1 MEKIEIKSIRG
12 SILFSLEK
20 ENNTVSSTVE
30 NAILSGADLRGANLS
45 DADLRG
51 ANLRGANLSGAYLSG
66 ACLRCANL
74 RGANLSGAD
83 LSSANLSGADLS
95 SADLSSANLRG
106 ADLIGA
112 DLSSANLRGA
122 DLSHADLSGANL
134 RGANLIGAYLN
145 SANLRVAD
153 LSHADLSSADL
164 SGADLSGV
172 MSNETTAFFLPQCPS
187 EGGFIAWKKAG
198 DKIIK
203 IKVTEDAM
211 RSSAT
216 TLKCRCSKAEV
227 LEIQNFD
234 GSQSGLA
241 EIPSDYDKNFRYT
254 VGEIVEVADFDE
266 NRWNECSSG
275 IHFFINREMAVAYK

>member
-12 SILFSLEK
+12 NILFSHSC
-20 ENNTVSSTVE
+20 ENNSMKLTVE
-30 NAILSGADLRGANLS
+30 AANTSCVSLSGADLRRADLRRADLRRADLRWAYLSRADIREAKLSDAYLSRANLSRADLSRADLREAKLS

-51 ANLRGANLSGAYLSG
+51 
-66 ACLRCANL
+66 
-74 RGANLSGAD
+74 
-83 LSSANLSGADLS
+83 
-95 SADLSSANLRG
+95 
-106 ADLIGA
+106 
-112 DLSSANLRGA
+112 
-122 DLSHADLSGANL
+122 
-134 RGANLIGAYLN
+134 
-145 SANLRVAD
+145 
-153 LSHADLSSADL
+153 
-164 SGADLSGV
+164 V
-172 MSNETTAFFLPQCPS
+172 MYNETTAFFLPQCPS

-203 IKVTEDAM
+203 IKVTEDAK

-234 GSQSGLA
+234 GSQSGLT
-241 EIPSDYDKNFRYT
+241 EIPSDYDENFRYT

-266 NRWNECSSG
+266 NRWKECSSG